1 MRCIG
6 KERVKAVIIL
16 LKLQNWVQTNL
27 ELCNHCFSYL
37 QGFIVMRLKNLW
49 TQVGLHNGGRGEV
62 KSLIYIE
69 YTLLPTLSIA
79 DIAETDSR
87 MNHHFINTDHAPI
100 CSASLHLPLKLRG
113 QRQILFLIIGDFNPL
128 SANSTKWSN
137 TLEFFEYFWPFCG
150 VGA

>member
-1 MRCIG
+1 
-6 KERVKAVIIL
+6 
-16 LKLQNWVQTNL
+16 
-27 ELCNHCFSYL
+27 
-37 QGFIVMRLKNLW
+37 MRLKNLW
-49 TQVGLHNGGRGEV
+49 TQVGLYNGGRGEV

-100 CSASLHLPLKLRG
+100 CSVSLHLPLNLRG

-137 TLEFFEYFWPFCG
+137 TLEFFEYF
-150 VGA
+150 